1 METYYLKTDEDCCE
15 TCIACLI
22 GECDHFENMDMDIE
36 YNKKKFNKVI
46 KELNWKTKKL
56 NIYINTIKGQI
67 PYVDDPI
74 NPQVKPYAH
83 NIINLTLSSIAN
95 QYGDKTAKKIIAETE
110 LKNMGWGCWL
120 N

>member
-56 NIYINTIKGQI
+56 NIYINTIKKNI
-67 PYVDDPI
+67 PYVDI
-74 NPQVKPYAH
+74 KPYSH
-83 NIINLTLSSIAN
+83 NIINLTLASIGE
-95 QYGDKTAKKIIAETE
+95 QYGDKTAKKIIADTE